1 LEAIKVE
8 DFYAKLLSHVT
19 ERKQKK
25 RRGERAERWKLSES
39 RQRLRDAMDS
49 SLLDDLD
56 ELLRQI
62 SFVFYIRGYKDST
75 HHERTL
81 SAAKRTP
88 SGRERF
94 NRIVRE
100 MLERNIEMKPEE
112 ICKEL
117 DRKKVRLEIRNVDG
131 EEAEIVGP
139 GGLPWSMQPIP
150 RAVLELIRR
159 VRLDVKHRGYAR
171 YRQSV
176 LG

>member
-1 LEAIKVE
+1 ME
-8 DFYAKLLSHVT
+8 DFYAKLLADVT
-19 ERKQKK
+19 DRKQKQK
-25 RRGERAERWKLSES
+25 KGEKAERWKLSES
-39 RQRLRDAMDS
+39 RQRLRDRMDS

-56 ELLRQI
+56 ELLRHV

-81 SAAKRTP
+81 NSVKRTP

-94 NRIVRE
+94 NRVVRE
-100 MLERNIEMKPEE
+100 MLEQNIEMKPEQ

-117 DRKKVRLEIRNVDG
+117 DRKKVQLEIRNVDG

-159 VRLDVKHRGYAR
+159 VRFDVKRRGYAR
-171 YRQSV
+171 HRQSL